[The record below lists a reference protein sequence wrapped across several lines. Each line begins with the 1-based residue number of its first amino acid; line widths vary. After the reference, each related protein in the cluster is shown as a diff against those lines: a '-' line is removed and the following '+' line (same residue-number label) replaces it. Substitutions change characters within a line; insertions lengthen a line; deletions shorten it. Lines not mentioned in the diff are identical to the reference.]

1 MLICVFIQYF
11 FVAIFS
17 IFLYSYIYLF
27 ISFNSGSRQPTQ
39 QAGSTSYVTEGN
51 MGFDN
56 QTYGQRNSIP
66 GNEPEYLEIG
76 QLQQLGFPNPSF
88 EPVDHYQALD
98 NETGGPNNEYEALN
112 FSGQSEA

>member
-1 MLICVFIQYF
+1 MFLFNTFLSLYFLYF
-11 FVAIFS
+11 FIRIF
-17 IFLYSYIYLF
+17 IYLF

-39 QAGSTSYVTEGN
+39 QAGSTAYVTEGN